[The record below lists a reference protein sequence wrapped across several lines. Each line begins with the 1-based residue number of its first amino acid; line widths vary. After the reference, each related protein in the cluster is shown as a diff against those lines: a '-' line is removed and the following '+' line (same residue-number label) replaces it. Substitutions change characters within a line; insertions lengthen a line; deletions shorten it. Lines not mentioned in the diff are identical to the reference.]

1 MRKQSASRTVKLA
14 GLKSVVHMAELT
26 GRSREYLH
34 SAYNNDKEMFNALL
48 KQAVEKVNR

>member
-14 GLKSVVHMAELT
+14 GLNSIVHMAEIL
-26 GRSREYLH
+26 GRDRTVLQRMYR
-34 SAYNNDKEMFNALL
+34 NDRAMFNALL